1 MGKNKVAASLWLKKA
16 KDDLAF
22 AAGAHSFFIS
32 KSEQKFIP
40 ILIDALNK
48 YGNEEMATDFLNC
61 GNSQLE
67 KAGHIWAKEYGYTII
82 SQGYGNGP
90 QWGSKNR

>member
-32 KSEQKFIP
+32 KSEQKSIP

-67 KAGHIWAKEYGYTII
+67 EAGRAWVKKYGYEIKGVPDG
-82 SQGYGNGP
+82 SGP
-90 QWGSKNR
+90 QWGSKK